1 MKGIAM
7 NRSGGLMT
15 SKPVM
20 ANEALVLIELPRA
33 NGYGRTAMDAVIV
46 PSPRVSLSWAMD
58 FVTLTKPEITL
69 LVVLATGLGT
79 MMASTVL
86 DPVLFL
92 HVLCGTALL
101 ASGSATLNQYLER
114 AHDARMRRTASRP
127 LPAGRVTPRAALY
140 FGLGLSLS
148 GTLYLAFTLNALTSL
163 IGLVALLS
171 YLLLYTPLKRRTSLC
186 TLIGAVP
193 GAAPVLMGW
202 SAVRD
207 GLAPEAWLLF
217 AILFLWQFPHVLA
230 IAWLY
235 REDYAHAGMRM
246 LSRGAEEGGRVFRQ
260 MWIASLALSVAALLP
275 GIIGMTG
282 RLSLYC
288 ALVLD
293 LGLLCFVAR
302 VSSRRSKQAARSL
315 LHATVLYLPLLY
327 AVMVLDKAWSPIG

>member
-1 MKGIAM
+1 M

-20 ANEALVLIELPRA
+20 ACEALALIEPPRA
-33 NGYGRTAMDAVIV
+33 NGYGRPAMDTVIV
-46 PSPRVSLSWAMD
+46 PSPRVSLSRARD

-69 LVVLATGLGT
+69 LVVLATGLGS
-79 MMASTVL
+79 MMASTGL
-86 DPVLFL
+86 DQVLFL

-114 AHDARMRRTASRP
+114 AHDAKMRRTAHRP
-127 LPAGRVTPRAALY
+127 LPAGRVTPRAALS

-148 GTLYLAFTLNALTSL
+148 GLLYLAFTLNALTSL

-171 YLLLYTPLKRRTSLC
+171 YLLLYTPLKRRTPLC
-186 TLIGAVP
+186 ILIGALP

-202 SAVRD
+202 SAVSG

-235 REDYAHAGMRM
+235 REEYAHAGMRM
-246 LSRGAEEGGRVFRQ
+246 LSRGAEEGGRVFRHL
-260 MWIASLALSVAALLP
+260 WIASLALSVAALLP
-275 GIIGMTG
+275 GMIGMTG

-293 LGLLCFVAR
+293 LGLLWFVAR
-302 VSSRRSKQAARSL
+302 VSSRRSKQAARHL

-327 AVMVLDKAWSPIG
+327 AVMVLDKAWAPMG

>member
-1 MKGIAM
+1 
-7 NRSGGLMT
+7 MT

-20 ANEALVLIELPRA
+20 ASEALVLIEPPRG
-33 NGYGRTAMDAVIV
+33 NGYGRTAMDVVIV
-46 PSPRVSLSWAMD
+46 PCPRVSLSSAMD

-79 MMASTVL
+79 VMASPVL
-86 DPVLFL
+86 DHVLLL

-114 AHDARMRRTASRP
+114 AHDAKMRRTASRP

-163 IGLVALLS
+163 IGLVTLLS

-186 TLIGAVP
+186 TVIGAFP

-217 AILFLWQFPHVLA
+217 VILFLWQFPHVLA

-246 LSRGAEEGGRVFRQ
+246 LSSGAGEGGLVFRQ
-260 MWIASLALSVAALLP
+260 LWIATLALSVAALLP

-282 RLSLYC
+282 RLSLYG

-302 VSSRRSKQAARSL
+302 VSSRQSRQAARHL

-327 AVMVLDKAWSPIG
+327 AIMVLDKA